1 MKRNGFLVYVI
12 AVVAAGC
19 ATAPPIVPITS
30 PAPARVGS
38 AVPASSPLIATIEPA
53 RVIYLAAEAA
63 AKGQLVRSRFTVQA
77 TGAERDLIYLNS
89 ERDYR
94 DQRNLTVVI
103 LPSAANGLR
112 ETLGPDLRAALEGK
126 SITVTGVAK
135 RVTVWFVADGKKTN
149 KYYYQTQLVVSN
161 PRQLQVGGDEG

>member
-1 MKRNGFLVYVI
+1 MKINGFLVYVI
-12 AVVAAGC
+12 AVVTAGC
-19 ATAPPIVPITS
+19 ATVSPII
-30 PAPARVGS
+30 PAPAPVGAPMS
-38 AVPASSPLIATIEPA
+38 ASSPSIATIEPA

-63 AKGQLVRSRFTVQA
+63 PKGHLVRSRFTVQA
-77 TGAERDLIYLNS
+77 TGAERNLIYLNS

-103 LPSAANGLR
+103 SPSAVNGLR
-112 ETLGPDLRAALEGK
+112 EALGPDLRAALEGK